1 MYMYL
6 SQLELINK
14 CNQNLAAPTVNIPM
28 ARRFKVML
36 INKGQFPQIS
46 LNAAVKAFKFNNI

>member
-28 ARRFKVML
+28 ARRLKVML

-46 LNAAVKAFKFNNI
+46 FKFNI